1 MQPYISLIF
10 YCLIVAIVVYI
21 LWQCVFIPIRKR
33 HKERL
38 NNYIEVME
46 KGETKKFSE
55 SSLVEVPLYD
65 DDEEKEF
72 LETKG

>member
-1 MQPYISLIF
+1 MQTYISLIF
-10 YCLIVAIVVYI
+10 YCLIVTIVLYT

-33 HKERL
+33 HKKRL
-38 NNYIEVME
+38 NKYIEVME
-46 KGETKKFSE
+46 KGETKKISE

-72 LETKG
+72 LETKE

>member
-1 MQPYISLIF
+1 M
-10 YCLIVAIVVYI
+10 VYT

-33 HKERL
+33 QNKRL
-38 NNYIEVME
+38 NKYIEVME

-65 DDEEKEF
+65 DGEEKEF
-72 LETKG
+72 LEAKE